1 MRHLV
6 WLILLVGCGAGGS
19 DPRSDEVWVI
29 DFETYG
35 DEVDTALF
43 DAGVELALLEPRV
56 LAHLEQIFADIDIE
70 FEIGSAHGSALKS
83 SICVREGDTGRIGR
97 GILDPGNTT
106 AVHDCGEPDG
116 TRHGAFIQRIVEVF
130 LAQNS
135 QSSDPTVRA
144 DQFARILA
152 VVLAHEI
159 GHGIGLEHA
168 TEDHGPGDVMKA
180 LPVFTLTLDYYFSPP
195 DRALLAAN
203 VK

>member
-19 DPRSDEVWVI
+19 DPRGDEVWVI

-70 FEIGSAHGSALKS
+70 FEIGTAYGSTLKS

-97 GILDPGNTT
+97 GLVDPGNTT
-106 AVHDCGEPDG
+106 AIHDCGEPDG

-130 LAQNS
+130 LIQDGLS
-135 QSSDPTVRA
+135 IDPSIRA
-144 DQFARILA
+144 DQLAKLLA

-168 TEDHGPGDVMKA
+168 TEDHGPGDVMKT